1 MSYMLLVL
9 YYTDSIVLFTVVN
22 IVYDDLDDFIQ
33 LTRYYYDGSIQYW
46 QLAYITYW
54 YKYHI
59 TYMISTS
66 IINYISDTVQHHII
80 QLTRY
85 YYDGSIQYWQLA
97 YITYWYKYHITY
109 INRYHQLYIWYS
121 TTPYNIADD
130 DYDSSI
136 QSRYISSWTD

>member
-9 YYTDSIVLFTVVN
+9 YYTDSIVFFTVVN

-59 TYMISTS
+59 TY
-66 IINYISDTVQHHII
+66 IN
-80 QLTRY
+80 
-85 YYDGSIQYWQLA
+85 
-97 YITYWYKYHITY
+97 K
-109 INRYHQLYIWYS
+109 YHQLYIWYS

-136 QSRYISSWTD
+136 QSR